1 MLFEID
7 LRLRPNGNA
16 GLMVS
21 SLRAFETYQRE
32 SAWVWEHQA
41 LTRARFAAGD
51 AALGARFESLRR
63 DILSQPRDAAAL
75 AAEVRTM
82 RRKMLDGHPNRSELF
97 DVKHDPGG
105 MVDIEFLVQYLV
117 LAHAHVHPQLI
128 DDAGNI
134 ALLERAARAGLLDP
148 QAAADVAQAYRDF
161 RRLQHVLRL
170 NDSRYARVEPA
181 SVAAQREAVRGLWA
195 AVLGADEAV
204 G

>member
-1 MLFEID
+1 
-7 LRLRPNGNA
+7 
-16 GLMVS
+16 V
-21 SLRAFETYQRE
+21 
-32 SAWVWEHQA
+32 
-41 LTRARFAAGD
+41 
-51 AALGARFESLRR
+51 
-63 DILSQPRDAAAL
+63 AL
-75 AAEVRTM
+75 ATEVRTM
-82 RRKMLDGHPNRSELF
+82 RRKMIDGHPIRSEIF

-117 LAHAHVHPQLI
+117 LAHANAHPELI

-170 NDSRYARVEPA
+170 NDARYARVEPA
-181 SVAAQREAVRGLWA
+181 SVAAQREAVRVLWET
-195 AVLGADEAV
+195 VLGT